1 MKITKL
7 SSLAGSLV
15 AAQLLWSAPAHALLI
30 DDFRVINAT
39 LSPTSPTYNSSAAAG
54 TSFDLTDDGV
64 PVTATVNWATVE
76 FSLLD
81 GDGQRDSVFA
91 FLGGDML
98 YGNSNPIIGVSAF
111 GGLVNGTVVGLLNA
125 SGKLDYSLNLFGGSS
140 VVIRDG
146 RLVADV
152 TSVPEPATSS
162 LMGVGLLVAGWLS
175 ARRRAQQSRQ
185 A

>member
-1 MKITKL
+1 MRITKS
-7 SSLAGSLV
+7 SSLAVSFI
-15 AAQLLWSAPAHALLI
+15 AAQFLWSLPANASLI
-30 DDFRVINAT
+30 DDFRVINVT
-39 LSPTSPTYNSSAAAG
+39 LSPSSPSYTSSVAAG

-81 GDGQRDSVFA
+81 VDGQRDSVFA

-125 SGKLDYSLNLFGGSS
+125 SGTLDYTLNLFGS
-140 VVIRDG
+140 
-146 RLVADV
+146 
-152 TSVPEPATSS
+152 
-162 LMGVGLLVAGWLS
+162 
-175 ARRRAQQSRQ
+175 
-185 A
+185 